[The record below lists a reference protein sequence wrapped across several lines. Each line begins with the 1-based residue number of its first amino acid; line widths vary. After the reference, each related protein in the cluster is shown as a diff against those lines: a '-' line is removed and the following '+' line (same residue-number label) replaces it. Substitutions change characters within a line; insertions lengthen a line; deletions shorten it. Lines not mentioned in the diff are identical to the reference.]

1 MSKIA
6 QTISAILI
14 ILFTFCTNLQA
25 GNRKGETVYA
35 FAYGTCFNDS
45 IIYLSTVEKLDS
57 ANINP
62 KTKLTLSI
70 SLIISTKEY
79 THVPY
84 FSTKAK
90 RN

>member
-14 ILFTFCTNLQA
+14 ILFTFCTNMQA
-25 GNRKGETVYA
+25 GNRKSETVYA

-57 ANINP
+57 ANIRP
-62 KTKLTLSI
+62 KDKVLNR
-70 SLIISTKEY
+70 
-79 THVPY
+79 
-84 FSTKAK
+84 AK
-90 RN
+90 VLR